1 MKLTFN
7 GKYDC
12 KLTTRALVSIEDE
25 LGKNPLNELFNE
37 DMPKLGTLVTII
49 YYAMKACN
57 KSLEFNRDNVLDI
70 IDEYFEGEN
79 NDIMSLSTF
88 IYQLYKASGL
98 VKLPDIPEEATE
110 EEGTEKN

>member
-12 KLTTRALVSIEDE
+12 KLTTRALVAIEED
-25 LGKNPLNELFNE
+25 LGKNPLNELFAD
-37 DMPKLGTLVTII
+37 DMPKVGTLTTIM
-49 YYAMKACN
+49 YYALKACN
-57 KSLEFNRDNVLDI
+57 KSLEKETALDI
-70 IDEYFEGEN
+70 LDEYFDVED